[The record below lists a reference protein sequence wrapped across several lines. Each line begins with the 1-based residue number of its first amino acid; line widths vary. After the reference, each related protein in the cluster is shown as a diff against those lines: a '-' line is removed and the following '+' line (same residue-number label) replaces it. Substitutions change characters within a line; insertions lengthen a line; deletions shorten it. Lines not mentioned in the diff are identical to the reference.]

1 MQHFNPRQ
9 FGEPQAARQTGS
21 FRAPLSAPLYLAW
34 TLPAPP
40 KAGRTLFL
48 KGFLDLS
55 QAVWERVRATLQRH

>member
-9 FGEPQAARQTGS
+9 FREPQAARRTGS

-40 KAGRTLFL
+40 QAGRTLFL
-48 KGFLDLS
+48 KRFLDLS
-55 QAVWERVRATLQRH
+55 QAVWARVRAALQRH

>member
-34 TLPAPP
+34 TLPAPQQ
-40 KAGRTLFL
+40 AGRTLFL
-48 KGFLDLS
+48 KGFLELS
-55 QAVWERVRATLQRH
+55 QAVWERFRVVLKRH